1 MPKNTMKKIKSSI
14 IALALLASPLAVKG
28 ENRYYEIQKGDNL
41 TKISKKFYNGNPEYY
56 DELALLNGIKDPN
69 FIIAGNFL
77 LIPQE
82 KALKDIETMQDV
94 KLGYTHIDLNNKE
107 DLNTKYYAFK
117 KGDSFNKVFKLI
129 YDGMFDDYYILGIN
143 EYELRDALYLYNA
156 IDNPYTLPIGYPM
169 LLLEPES
176 LIALTNLYK
185 NENKILKRTR

>member
-143 EYELRDALYLYNA
+143 DYELRDALYLYNA